1 MDHPPK
7 PRKGAAVAVFTL
19 DDYATAG
26 IMTASQAV
34 AIRTAVSER
43 RNILVAGGTSTGKTT
58 LTNALL
64 ADVAKTDDRVVLIE
78 DTHPLS
84 QSATT
89 M

>member
-1 MDHPPK
+1 
-7 PRKGAAVAVFTL
+7 
-19 DDYATAG
+19 
-26 IMTASQAV
+26 MTASQAV
-34 AIRTAVSER
+34 ALRTAVSER
-43 RNILVAGGTSTGKTT
+43 RNILVAGGASTGRTT

-64 ADVAKTDDRVVLIE
+64 AEVAKTDDRVVLIE